1 MEIRI
6 LGEKDADRY
15 WRLRL
20 ESLETEPFAFGKS
33 VEEHLKT
40 SVESTATR
48 LREIAPD
55 FTLGAFDGDELV
67 GMATFIREAGR
78 KDRHKG
84 RVYGVYVT
92 TAHRQKGVGRA
103 LMEALL
109 KKVSD
114 DPSLEQI
121 LISVTTRQAGA
132 RRLYR
137 SFGFEPYGIEPRAL
151 KVGSEYVDEEHLILP
166 LRR

>member
-1 MEIRI
+1 MEIRT
-6 LGEKDADRY
+6 LSEKDADRY

-20 ESLETEPFAFGKS
+20 ESLEAEPFAFGKP

-48 LREIAPD
+48 FREMAPD
-55 FTLGAFDGDELV
+55 FTLGAFEGEELV

-84 RVYGVYVT
+84 RIYGVYVSA
-92 TAHRQKGVGRA
+92 AHRNNGVGRA

-109 KKVSD
+109 KKASED
-114 DPSLEQI
+114 TSLEQI
-121 LISVTTRQAGA
+121 LISVTTRQVGA

-137 SFGFEPYGIEPRAL
+137 SLGFEPYGIEPRAL
-151 KVGSEYVDEEHLILP
+151 KVGSEYVDEEHLILL

>member
-1 MEIRI
+1 MEIRT

-20 ESLETEPFAFGKS
+20 ESLEAEPFAFGKS
-33 VEEHLKT
+33 SEEHLKT

-48 LREIAPD
+48 LREMAPD
-55 FTLGAFDGDELV
+55 FTLGAFEDEELV
-67 GMATFIREAGR
+67 GIATFMREAGR

-84 RVYGVYVT
+84 RIYGVYVT
-92 TAHRQKGVGRA
+92 ATHRHKGVGRA
-103 LMEALL
+103 LMGALL
-109 KKVSD
+109 QKASE

-121 LISVTTRQAGA
+121 LISVTTRPAGA

-151 KVGSEYVDEEHLILP
+151 KIGSEYVDEEHLILR